1 MHSCSHSSAVRELN
15 NVLVQFFF
23 RYVDHYSI
31 EVKRWEG
38 HSYKKSVTEVL
49 QTFTTRA
56 VGQKVTEEIKSYGHL
71 HNLFTKSEETAEL
84 VVFTGFNL
92 AFLRPAP
99 FLTER

>member
-1 MHSCSHSSAVRELN
+1 M
-15 NVLVQFFF
+15 
-23 RYVDHYSI
+23 
-31 EVKRWEG
+31 KRREG

-49 QTFTTRA
+49 QTFTTLA
-56 VGQKVTEEIKSYGHL
+56 VSQKFTEEIKSFGNL
-71 HNLFTKSEETAEL
+71 HNLFTESEETAGL